1 MKRSR
6 NKSYPLLIPVVIV
19 LATVV
24 AFEPM
29 RHNEFIDYD
38 DDLYVT
44 ENPHVIAGLTV
55 ESVVWAFTTRHA
67 TNWHP
72 LTWLS
77 HMLDCQMFGVEPFW
91 HHLTSLMF
99 HIASTLLLF
108 YLLRKMTG
116 AVWRS
121 AFVAA
126 AFALHPL
133 HVESVAWVA
142 ERKDVLS
149 GLFWML
155 TILAYMRYV
164 EQPRIGR
171 YLLVIL
177 FFSLGLMAKPMLVTL
192 PFVLLLLDYW
202 PLRRLR
208 WARQSS
214 RGSLSESESVT
225 PVRLGC
231 SPYMLL
237 REKVPLLALV
247 VVSCIITFIVQ
258 QKWGAI
264 LPLAF
269 PLRLLNCLVSYLR
282 YIEKIVWPSGLALLY
297 MHPTYKVLL
306 WPTIAAVILL
316 PAVTFRVIRLAKT
329 HRYLPVGWLWYLGTL
344 VPVIGLVQV
353 GNQAMAD
360 RYMYLPSVGIF
371 IIVAWGAVDLLAE
384 WQYRKIALAVSAGLL
399 LAAMLVCTRMQ
410 VHHWRNSLTVFR
422 RAVAVTTN
430 NYIMRTKYGRAI
442 FNEGRVDKAI
452 AQFNEALRVEPRH
465 LEARIGLGDAFMMQG
480 RLDEAIVCFN
490 EVLRTDQDRPR
501 VYHNLGTAYARQ
513 DKLDLAIQN
522 YSEALRLKP
531 DYLSAHV
538 NLALTLMLQGNIDEA
553 LVHCREALRIDRKDS
568 RARQML
574 EQVLA
579 KKASRT
585 TESVPEKA
593 SQN

>member
-1 MKRSR
+1 
-6 NKSYPLLIPVVIV
+6 
-19 LATVV
+19 
-24 AFEPM
+24 
-29 RHNEFIDYD
+29 
-38 DDLYVT
+38 
-44 ENPHVIAGLTV
+44 
-55 ESVVWAFTTRHA
+55 
-67 TNWHP
+67 
-72 LTWLS
+72 
-77 HMLDCQMFGVEPFW
+77 
-91 HHLTSLMF
+91 
-99 HIASTLLLF
+99 
-108 YLLRKMTG
+108 
-116 AVWRS
+116 
-121 AFVAA
+121 
-126 AFALHPL
+126 
-133 HVESVAWVA
+133 
-142 ERKDVLS
+142 
-149 GLFWML
+149 
-155 TILAYMRYV
+155 
-164 EQPRIGR
+164 
-171 YLLVIL
+171 
-177 FFSLGLMAKPMLVTL
+177 
-192 PFVLLLLDYW
+192 
-202 PLRRLR
+202 
-208 WARQSS
+208 
-214 RGSLSESESVT
+214 
-225 PVRLGC
+225 
-231 SPYMLL
+231 
-237 REKVPLLALV
+237 
-247 VVSCIITFIVQ
+247 
-258 QKWGAI
+258 
-264 LPLAF
+264 
-269 PLRLLNCLVSYLR
+269 
-282 YIEKIVWPSGLALLY
+282 
-297 MHPTYKVLL
+297 
-306 WPTIAAVILL
+306 
-316 PAVTFRVIRLAKT
+316 
-329 HRYLPVGWLWYLGTL
+329 
-344 VPVIGLVQV
+344 
-353 GNQAMAD
+353 MAD